1 MANLV
6 QTAASVVPGAN
17 AKVDRTKIAGETL
30 TGGMPT
36 YIDPADGKAKIA
48 DNNVSA
54 TLANVYGIVLSASVA
69 NGQPVDIQTEGDIN
83 LGATLAIGEIYA
95 LSATAGA
102 ICPDADVIAT
112 NFVSHLGSARTAA
125 LMQLKIN
132 NTGVAHA

>member
-6 QTAASVVPGAN
+6 QTAANVAAAAGA
-17 AKVDRTKIAGETL
+17 KIDRTKFAGETI
-30 TGGMPT
+30 TAGMPV

-54 TLANVYGIVLSASVA
+54 TLAAVYGIALNGAS
-69 NGQPVDIQTEGDIN
+69 NGQPVDICTEGDIN

-102 ICPDADVIAT
+102 ICPDADVVAT
-112 NFVSHLGSARTAA
+112 NFVTHLGSARTAA

-132 NTGVAHA
+132 ATGVAHA

>member
-1 MANLV
+1 MANLS
-6 QTAASVVPGAN
+6 QTAANVAAAAGA
-17 AKVDRTKIAGETL
+17 KIDTTKIAGATL
-30 TGGMPT
+30 TAGMPV
-36 YIDPADGKAKIA
+36 YIDAADGKAKIA

-54 TLANVYGIVLSASVA
+54 ALAAVYGIALNGASD
-69 NGQPVDIQTEGDIN
+69 GQPVAICTEGDVN

-102 ICPDADVIAT
+102 ICPDADVVST
-112 NFVSHLGSARTAA
+112 NFVSHLGTARTPA